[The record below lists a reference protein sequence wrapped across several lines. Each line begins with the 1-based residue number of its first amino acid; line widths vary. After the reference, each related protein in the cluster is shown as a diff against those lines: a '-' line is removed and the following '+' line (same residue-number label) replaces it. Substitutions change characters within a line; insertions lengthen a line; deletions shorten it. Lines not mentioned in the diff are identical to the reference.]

1 MNMAE
6 LEATIQATVV
16 DVVAVDGASCTG
28 CDVVMVLWHHVSISL

>member
-16 DVVAVDGASCTG
+16 DVVAVDAKRRNSPLIKT
-28 CDVVMVLWHHVSISL
+28 SISRLP